1 MVSQEKKNKYI
12 NTYVWNLGKWY
23 RRTYL
28 QGRNRD
34 ADIED
39 RCLDTVKE
47 GEGETNKEK
56 WWWWWFSRWV
66 TSDSLQ
72 PHGLQSARLLC
83 PWDFPGKNWSE
94 LPLPSSGDLPDPDHT
109 CVSYIAGC
117 LLHFRQIL
125 YCWATKEAQ
134 ESGTDT
140 YYTAMDNLV
149 GSCCVAQSSAWCSV
163 IFAWVGWRGSF
174 KRKGIYIHTHR
185 ESWFT
190 SLYSRR

>member
-56 WWWWWFSRWV
+56 
-66 TSDSLQ
+66 
-72 PHGLQSARLLC
+72 
-83 PWDFPGKNWSE
+83 
-94 LPLPSSGDLPDPDHT
+94 
-109 CVSYIAGC
+109 
-117 LLHFRQIL
+117 
-125 YCWATKEAQ
+125 
-134 ESGTDT
+134 
-140 YYTAMDNLV
+140 
-149 GSCCVAQSSAWCSV
+149 
-163 IFAWVGWRGSF
+163 
-174 KRKGIYIHTHR
+174 
-185 ESWFT
+185 
-190 SLYSRR
+190 